1 MDKQAISMVAELVRI
16 ARSLEAV
23 GQETLLATNSSNWR
37 WDYNA
42 SETTASVYVDE
53 RENLRM
59 EIVNVHTKTG
69 LGAGERRAVLED
81 VNLGTLSKPR
91 LGMVQGLLKKHG
103 HERSSAGGP
112 FQRTWNN
119 VATGQRSSLSEIVA
133 SKAVEWGTRAAP
145 SAPAADPRQ
154 RKELLMKFVQSMTP
168 EEVEKAFA
176 AVLGKR

>member
-91 LGMVQGLLKKHG
+91 LGMVQGLVRDLSWQFYRLYG
-103 HERSSAGGP
+103 TNDRLDSGLPWWQLERRRLRLPVGG
-112 FQRTWNN
+112 
-119 VATGQRSSLSEIVA
+119 SLRQHS
-133 SKAVEWGTRAAP
+133 RL
-145 SAPAADPRQ
+145 PRQ
-154 RKELLMKFVQSMTP
+154 RPGLRRCASRDDEGGRGRQGFHP
-168 EEVEKAFA
+168 
-176 AVLGKR
+176 